1 MHNMQIYPIDMQLV
15 FDTSVTDVTE
25 YGIISSTHQPFDE
38 TRVDATPVDTDS
50 GFSVHRPDHS
60 NKVLDQRPT
69 RAQRKHSVI
78 LAPKRKG
85 RRQHTPSFDR
95 TPSELMSSS
104 PHTSS
109 ASSISSAKPY
119 HCTVCC
125 KSFAKSYEWKRH
137 ESSVHGY
144 NNTEW
149 VCMLGGLTMAGME
162 CVFCSDI
169 VDDFHHFDD
178 HDMQSCLD
186 KSMCDRT
193 FARKDLLKQHVQ
205 QKHLANAEE
214 SVSKAFQIPE
224 AWSQEVHVACIKKE
238 ALWCGFCL
246 SSYNFISERM
256 DHVAEHF
263 RKGDDIEAWIPHTI
277 M

>member
-85 RRQHTPSFDR
+85 RRQHTPRFDR
-95 TPSELMSSS
+95 TPSELITSS

-109 ASSISSAKPY
+109 ASSISSASRIIVLCVANLLRSLTSGRDTNLA
-119 HCTVCC
+119 CTDITIL
-125 KSFAKSYEWKRH
+125 S
-137 ESSVHGY
+137 
-144 NNTEW
+144 
-149 VCMLGGLTMAGME
+149 GGACSAG
-162 CVFCSDI
+162 
-169 VDDFHHFDD
+169 
-178 HDMQSCLD
+178 
-186 KSMCDRT
+186 
-193 FARKDLLKQHVQ
+193 
-205 QKHLANAEE
+205 
-214 SVSKAFQIPE
+214 
-224 AWSQEVHVACIKKE
+224 
-238 ALWCGFCL
+238 
-246 SSYNFISERM
+246 
-256 DHVAEHF
+256 
-263 RKGDDIEAWIPHTI
+263 
-277 M
+277 